1 MLSPQ
6 QNCCVRSNYYNFII
20 LQRGTPTSNIH
31 LATSQKSPD
40 NRPIACFKFNKTDQC
55 QNVAETLLG
64 SFEET
69 KDDAIHN
76 EPRYQSALT
85 RIIHITTFCPKS
97 FSLIIVLVSG
107 VIYVNVCRNPSTL
120 QQKTRSSS
128 GINFKWQFLSKKLI
142 L

>member
-1 MLSPQ
+1 MEPQQVIFTLPQVRSPQ
-6 QNCCVRSNYYNFII
+6 I
-20 LQRGTPTSNIH
+20 L
-31 LATSQKSPD
+31 
-40 NRPIACFKFNKTDQC
+40 PIACFKFNKTDQC
-55 QNVAETLLG
+55 QKVAETLLG

-76 EPRYQSALT
+76 EPRYQSAIT

-107 VIYVNVCRNPSTL
+107 VIYVNLCKNPSTL

-128 GINFKWQFLSKKLI
+128 GINFKWQFLSKNLI